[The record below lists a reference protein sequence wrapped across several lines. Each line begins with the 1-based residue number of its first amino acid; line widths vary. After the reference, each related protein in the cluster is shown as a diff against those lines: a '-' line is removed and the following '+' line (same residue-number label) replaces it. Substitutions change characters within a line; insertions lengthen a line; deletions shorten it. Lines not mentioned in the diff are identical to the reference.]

1 MPIVACTSKTKSAVN
16 NYRVLINS
24 INTSD
29 SKPAIANLPCNN
41 SARLSLVKL
50 MGVSAALQL
59 WNDQA
64 PKAGLS
70 SQQSRWPRTDRL
82 CTLQTELFSYR

>member
-1 MPIVACTSKTKSAVN
+1 LAGFLVFMPIVACTSKTKSAVN

-41 SARLSLVKL
+41 SARLSFEKV
-50 MGVSAALQL
+50 MSVPAALL
-59 WNDQA
+59 
-64 PKAGLS
+64 L
-70 SQQSRWPRTDRL
+70 
-82 CTLQTELFSYR
+82 